1 MNYINSLLKE
11 KKIKTH
17 LFVGEDG
24 TEKQFRTLDGKAI
37 SLIHIAT
44 HGEYTELIHEEA
56 DDAMQHCF
64 LIMSGANA
72 TDENNDGLLRA
83 DEISTLNLR
92 GCRMVVLSACNT
104 GQGTLG
110 ADGLFGLQRGFK
122 KAGVQA
128 LLMTLSAVD
137 DQASMLLMTKFYENI
152 ISGLSE
158 RQALIKAQ
166 QYLRENGYAD
176 SKYWAPFI
184 LLDAGRS
191 PIPHPSKS

>member
-1 MNYINSLLKE
+1 M
-11 KKIKTH
+11 
-17 LFVGEDG
+17 
-24 TEKQFRTLDGKAI
+24 
-37 SLIHIAT
+37 IHIAT
-44 HGEYTELIHEEA
+44 HVDYKELKQREA
-56 DDAMQHCF
+56 DDAMKHCF

-72 TDENNDGLLRA
+72 TEENNDGLLRA

-122 KAGVQA
+122 NAGVQTI
-128 LLMTLSAVD
+128 LMTLSAVD

-158 RQALIKAQ
+158 

-191 PIPHPSKS
+191 PIPHPSRS

>member
-1 MNYINSLLKE
+1 MLAKLIFYSLL
-11 KKIKTH
+11 T
-17 LFVGEDG
+17 
-24 TEKQFRTLDGKAI
+24 QFKL
-37 SLIHIAT
+37 HPP
-44 HGEYTELIHEEA
+44 
-56 DDAMQHCF
+56 
-64 LIMSGANA
+64 
-72 TDENNDGLLRA
+72 
-83 DEISTLNLR
+83 DEISVLNLR

-122 KAGVQA
+122 NAGVQTI
-128 LLMTLSAVD
+128 LMTLSAVD

-184 LLDAGRS
+184 LLDAGRA
-191 PIPHPSKS
+191 PIPHPSRS

>member
-1 MNYINSLLKE
+1 MKE
-11 KKIKTH
+11 KKIKTN
-17 LFVGEDG
+17 LFVGENG
-24 TEKQFRTLDGKAI
+24 TEKQFRALDGKAV

-44 HGEYTELIHEEA
+44 HGDYKELKQREA
-56 DDAMQHCF
+56 DDAMKHCF

-72 TDENNDGLLRA
+72 TEENNDGLLRA

-104 GQGTLG
+104 GQGTL
-110 ADGLFGLQRGFK
+110 K
-122 KAGVQA
+122 TAGVQTI
-128 LLMTLSAVD
+128 LMTLSAVD

-184 LLDAGRS
+184 LLDAGKS

>member
-1 MNYINSLLKE
+1 MLIEYIPLK
-11 KKIKTH
+11 K
-17 LFVGEDG
+17 
-24 TEKQFRTLDGKAI
+24 
-37 SLIHIAT
+37 
-44 HGEYTELIHEEA
+44 
-56 DDAMQHCF
+56 HCF

-72 TDENNDGLLRA
+72 TEENNDGLLRA

-122 KAGVQA
+122 NAGVQTI
-128 LLMTLSAVD
+128 LMTLSAVD

-184 LLDAGRS
+184 LLDAGKS